1 MKVSIALSTIRLRP
15 MTQDIRD
22 LVTPSCE
29 LLAYGEPTHLAPA
42 FGFVRNELF
51 AQLVDAGFRSIA
63 LETDRVAALA
73 VNDFVRD
80 GVGTLD
86 TAMKAFSHTFGEL
99 DHNRQLIAWMREYNR
114 RRPASERLSFH
125 GFDLPTETMTA
136 PSPRTYL
143 EHARDY
149 LGLDHDIRALA
160 GDDEQWHRTEA
171 ILDPARSVGATPA
184 ADTLRV
190 IADDMLAELY
200 TRAPDGGADWFRA
213 RTHLTA
219 GLDLLRY
226 HKLSAQRIDETTRI
240 TRMCANRDVG
250 MARNLLDIRAM
261 ETAPTLVFSQNLHL
275 QRNLSRMTMG
285 MDVEMTIEWHSA
297 GAIVSA
303 LLGDRYLFVAGS
315 LGRCAGI
322 GLADPAPDTYEAHL
336 RTDTWALTP
345 ADTIPP
351 AKTRT
356 DPTRM
361 QGYFPLDQPTVDGAD
376 LVLHITDGGAE
387 PA

>member
-1 MKVSIALSTIRLRP
+1 

-29 LLAYGEPTHLAPA
+29 LLAYGEPTHLAMA

-51 AQLVDAGFRSIA
+51 AQLVDLGFRSIA

-73 VNDFVRD
+73 VNDFVRE

-86 TAMKAFSHTFGEL
+86 AAMKAFSHTFGEL
-99 DHNRQLIAWMREYNR
+99 DHNRQLVTWMREYNK
-114 RRPASERLSFH
+114 RRPAAERLSFH
-125 GFDLPTETMTA
+125 GFDIPTETMNA

-149 LGLDHDIRALA
+149 LGLDLDLAALA

-171 ILDPARSVGATPA
+171 ILDPTMSPGATPA
-184 ADTLRV
+184 ANALRAV
-190 IADDMLAELY
+190 ADDMLTVLY
-200 TRAPDGGADWFRA
+200 TRAPDAGADWFRA
-213 RTHLTA
+213 KTHLTA

-226 HKLSAQRIDETTRI
+226 HKQSAERVDETTRI
-240 TRMCANRDVG
+240 TRMCANRDAG
-250 MARNLLDIRAM
+250 MAQNLLDIRAL
-261 ETAPTLVFSQNLHL
+261 EAAPTLVFAQNRHL
-275 QRNLSRMTMG
+275 QRNLSSMVMG
-285 MDVEMTIEWHSA
+285 WEEEMVIEWHSA
-297 GAIVSA
+297 GAIVST
-303 LLGDRYLFVAGS
+303 LLGERYTFIAGS
-315 LGRCAGI
+315 LGHHRGI
-322 GLADPAPDTYEAHL
+322 GLQDPAPDTYEAQLH
-336 RTDTWALTP
+336 TDTWALTP
-345 ADTIPP
+345 ANTIPP

-361 QGYFPLDQPTVDGAD
+361 QGYFPLDQPTVEGAD
-376 LVLHITDGGAE
+376 WILHITDGEAE